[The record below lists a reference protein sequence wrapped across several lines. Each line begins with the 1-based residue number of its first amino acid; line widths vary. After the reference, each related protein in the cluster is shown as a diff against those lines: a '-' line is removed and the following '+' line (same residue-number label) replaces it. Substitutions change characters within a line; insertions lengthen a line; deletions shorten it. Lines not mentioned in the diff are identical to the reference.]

1 MNEQELLNQ
10 EEVIE
15 VSEEIEEKIE
25 EELEE
30 AESDFEKF
38 LHTKGI
44 GAKFKLAFANMK
56 ESARKQHEADVKQY
70 REIKEK
76 SKEDNKEFYEFL
88 HTKGLKAK
96 IKLIIE
102 NIKKGAR
109 ESRQNTKKQIQK
121 AKQLSKPSTSIT
133 ADQLNEELNNF
144 LKQKGLDK
152 KYTIVVDE
160 KE

>member
-1 MNEQELLNQ
+1 MSEQELLN
-10 EEVIE
+10 EEV
-15 VSEEIEEKIE
+15 VEECVEDS

-30 AESDFEKF
+30 VESDFEKF

-56 ESARKQHEADVKQY
+56 ESAKKQHEADVKQF

-109 ESRQNTKKQIQK
+109 DSRKNTKKQIEK
-121 AKQLSKPSTSIT
+121 AKQLGNPNRTISAKE
-133 ADQLNEELNNF
+133 LNEELNEF

-152 KYTIVVDE
+152 KYSIVVDE
-160 KE
+160 K